1 MPYRNA
7 FIVGCKWYL
16 YYIYIPTTSP
26 ESSYGLCLDSTRGLS
41 NLQSNLCNLNQ
52 TLFPSL
58 QAPQTLQMQ
67 HWNDLK
73 GINISSKSHKSVVFI
88 LNFHIHG
95 PVTDSGH
102 GKPGTTRGVTSSLRG
117 VVTSEESSE
126 LALNLSQKDP
136 KGAYF
141 HRSPRSHHF
150 QSRYPR
156 SHAMSNER
164 IERPKLFMNPS
175 SNEFHQTSPRLNV
188 RQIWIEGSKH
198 GQRVLNECSRKHR
211 SGVCWN
217 PQLYPGPGCV

>member
-1 MPYRNA
+1 M
-7 FIVGCKWYL
+7 ISIL
-16 YYIYIPTTSP
+16 YIYIPTTSP

-164 IERPKLFMNPS
+164 IERPETVYESQFKRVS
-175 SNEFHQTSPRLNV
+175 SNFTTPKCQTNLNWGIQTWPKSFEWMFQETLKRCLLESAVVSRARMCLIRL
-188 RQIWIEGSKH
+188 Q
-198 GQRVLNECSRKHR
+198 
-211 SGVCWN
+211 
-217 PQLYPGPGCV
+217 

>member
-1 MPYRNA
+1 M
-7 FIVGCKWYL
+7 
-16 YYIYIPTTSP
+16 

-41 NLQSNLCNLNQ
+41 NLQSNPCNLNQ

-67 HWNDLK
+67 HWNILNH
-73 GINISSKSHKSVVFI
+73 INISSKSHKSCALT

-141 HRSPRSHHF
+141 HF

-156 SHAMSNER
+156 SAMSNER
-164 IERPKLFMNPS
+164 IERPETVYESQFKRVS
-175 SNEFHQTSPRLNV
+175 SNFTTPKCQTSLNWGIQTWPKSFEWMLQETLKRCLLESAVVSRARMCLIRL
-188 RQIWIEGSKH
+188 Q
-198 GQRVLNECSRKHR
+198 
-211 SGVCWN
+211 
-217 PQLYPGPGCV
+217 

>member
-1 MPYRNA
+1 M
-7 FIVGCKWYL
+7 L
-16 YYIYIPTTSP
+16 
-26 ESSYGLCLDSTRGLS
+26 
-41 NLQSNLCNLNQ
+41 
-52 TLFPSL
+52 
-58 QAPQTLQMQ
+58 
-67 HWNDLK
+67 
-73 GINISSKSHKSVVFI
+73 VFI

-156 SHAMSNER
+156 SRAMSNER
-164 IERPKLFMNPS
+164 IERPETVYESQFKRVS
-175 SNEFHQTSPRLNV
+175 SNFTTPKCQTNLN
-188 RQIWIEGSKH
+188 
-198 GQRVLNECSRKHR
+198 
-211 SGVCWN
+211 
-217 PQLYPGPGCV
+217 